1 MGDAAIIGSGAYAD
15 SEFGAAVATG
25 DGDVMMR
32 FLPSFL
38 AVEELRRGTGVNEAA
53 EVAIRRI
60 ATSYPGFFGAIIV
73 VDREER
79 IGVAC
84 NGMESFPYTLANST
98 TEGVITLYAT
108 CLKL

>member
-1 MGDAAIIGSGAYAD
+1 MGDAAIIGSAAYAD
-15 SEFGAAVATG
+15 SEIGAAIATG
-25 DGDVMMR
+25 DGDILMR

-53 EVAIRRI
+53 EVAMRRI
-60 ATSYPGFFGAIIV
+60 AKSFPGFFGAIIV

-84 NGMESFPYTLANST
+84 NGMEQFSYTMANMT
-98 TEGVITLYAT
+98 TNGVVTLYT
-108 CLKL
+108 SCLKL